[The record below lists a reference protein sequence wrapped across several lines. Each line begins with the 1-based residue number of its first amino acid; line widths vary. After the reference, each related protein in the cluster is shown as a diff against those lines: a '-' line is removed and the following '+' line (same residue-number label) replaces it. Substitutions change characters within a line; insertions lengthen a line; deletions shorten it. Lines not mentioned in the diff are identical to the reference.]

1 MLRRIDSSRTRR
13 STLFIAG
20 IIIMALISASE
31 QLQLIYGITFAFTNI
46 MLLLLIRL
54 FGLRIGLAA
63 GAVTYASAVLLF
75 NSPLYM
81 LIFLLEACW
90 IGIWQRRKQ
99 VPVLVPGIA
108 FWIIMGT
115 PLTLLGCYLSG
126 PFSTTEFILLLAVTA
141 ANGMFNAL
149 ISEILVDYLPLR
161 RWLNLDVDK
170 HKPIPFSRALFHLSI
185 TIVAL
190 PFLVIMIISGW
201 NSYHSSTNTT
211 LQTVSNTASSISDE
225 LSQWS
230 DEDILGVRLHSVIQ
244 IGYLNEIINR
254 HTSQKLFDITMKG
267 DRERLLATTSLKKED
282 NQKVVTVQPI
292 ADNFGIEMPQQQSVM
307 LMPTEQWRDANYVYR
322 LQMEHMP
329 ISIAVSVPV
338 ETFKEQIFLEYI
350 YHLLYTLGSVLVAGI
365 LAYGI
370 NRWLSRGLR
379 QLAGSTTNLP
389 IKLKTGVPLEW
400 PNSGILEIDSLV
412 HNFKDMST
420 NLSLMLQD
428 AERMNQQ
435 LRNSEEQLHLM
446 AYFDNL
452 TGLPNRHH
460 FQQTLEAMLAVS
472 GSSDQR
478 FAVMFVDLNRFKQIN
493 DSLGH
498 AAGDVLLQAV
508 AARFTGIAEENCHV
522 FRLGGD
528 EFVFVLH
535 YEDPESPVEF
545 AERICDCFNQPFEL
559 TESVVYTTT
568 SVGISLYPENGATID
583 DIVKKADMAM
593 YKAKEQGRS
602 SYHFFDHEMEQSM
615 NDKMQLENGIRRAL
629 ENKQFFL
636 VYQPKV
642 CPNTGATIGFE
653 ALVRWEHHEIGLIPP
668 ARFIP
673 LAEASGMIL
682 DIDMW
687 VFREACRQSKKWQE
701 RGFPLLPVAI
711 NLSAKHFDQR
721 NLVENIVDILR
732 DTRIDPHLVVI
743 EITESVF
750 IRQMESVIE
759 MLSEL
764 QALGIEIS
772 IDDFGTGYS
781 SLSQLQRLPVS
792 IVKLDRTFIKDAE
805 HDERKSAVVRAVIE
819 LAHSMGLRVV
829 AEGIETEE
837 ERTFFAGLHCD
848 ELQGYYFSKPLRSE
862 QFERYIRSEM
872 RSLPFQRRGAEA

>member
-20 IIIMALISASE
+20 IIIMALFSASE

-63 GAVTYASAVLLF
+63 GVVTYASAVLLF

-99 VPVLVPGIA
+99 VPVLVPGMA

-230 DEDILGVRLHSVIQ
+230 DEDILGVRLHSIIQ

-254 HTSQKLFDITMKG
+254 HTSQKLFDITMMS
-267 DRERLLATTSLKKED
+267 DLEQLLATTSLKKED
-282 NQKVVTVQPI
+282 NQKVVNVQPI
-292 ADNFGIEMPQQQSVM
+292 ADNFGIEMPQQQNVM

-322 LQMEHMP
+322 LQMEHVPMT
-329 ISIAVSVPV
+329 IAVSVPV

-508 AARFTGIAEENCHV
+508 AARFTEIAEENCHV

-535 YEDPESPVEF
+535 YEDPKSPVEF
-545 AERICDCFNQPFEL
+545 AELICDCFNQPFEL
-559 TESVVYTTT
+559 NESVVYTTT
-568 SVGISLYPENGATID
+568 SVGISLYPENGLTID

-701 RGFPLLPVAI
+701 RGFPLLPVSI

-721 NLVENIVDILR
+721 NMIENIVGILR
-732 DTRIDPHLVVI
+732 ETRIDPHLVVI

-764 QALGIEIS
+764 QALGIQIS

-837 ERTFFAGLHCD
+837 ERAFFSGLHCD